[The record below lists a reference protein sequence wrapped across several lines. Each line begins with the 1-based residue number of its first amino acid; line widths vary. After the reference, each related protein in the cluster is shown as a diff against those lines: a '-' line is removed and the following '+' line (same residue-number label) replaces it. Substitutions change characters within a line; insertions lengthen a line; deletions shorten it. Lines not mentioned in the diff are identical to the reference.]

1 MPGLPLLQ
9 FPPDSCLPVLASA
22 VWASPAVFA
31 VAAAAGCAAFASGWA
46 IERRRRLHAGRL
58 QQASAAESAR
68 LRAQV
73 EEAADPFLVAEGEE
87 GCIVL
92 ANRAA
97 SELLGHAHGRLVG
110 TDLADL
116 YPEESRHE
124 MSDRYRRSL
133 RRSGVGTH
141 ELFLRTA
148 DGGAVPVLLRWRA
161 VAAGGQRCM
170 QVSLRDL
177 RPAKAAERE
186 LRESE
191 ARYAALFESIPIAVL
206 EKDYGVVLDWL
217 HGLRERG
224 VQNIT
229 SYLRGRPVELVTLYG
244 SVQIRSANRSALRG
258 MDLLEA
264 AREGAPASPDEIPPH
279 LLHLFLRELEAL
291 WDDRAHMSSTIEHV
305 KSDGSIGHA
314 LVHWTLPRQENNTG
328 LRTAL
333 VVFTDLTELRSAQ
346 ERLHLS
352 EERPRL
358 ALQGFNVGI
367 WELDLLSGAGDYS
380 ERWRDILG
388 YGPEEVGYRREDWAE
403 LVHPEDRARVEA
415 AQAAHL
421 AGESQR
427 YEAEYRLRCKDGSYK
442 WILDRGQAVRDPMGR
457 ALRVV
462 GALEDISE
470 KKAAEE
476 ALKAGQTRYRQLF
489 ENNPIAIVEADLGA
503 LVAWFAG
510 IKSGTRS
517 FEEQVLASP
526 RTFQEAGTR
535 IRFTE
540 LNPAAL
546 RLFRTPDRE
555 SVFAALTPGGEETRR
570 MWTEIFH
577 ALWHGR
583 NELEGESALKPALGA
598 PVRAMYRWWLP
609 AQGGDSVRCLLVL
622 ADLSEIRRAEAALA
636 AEQLRSSKLESLGIL
651 AGGIAHDFNNL
662 LTVVMGNLTLAMME
676 PQAMSSAGRW
686 LRESERGVLKARDL
700 TQQLLT
706 IAKGGDP
713 VRSAVAL
720 ADVVREAAEF
730 ALHGS
735 KVRPVFSF
743 APGLPP
749 AEVDKGQ
756 IGQVVQNLVIN
767 AVQAMPQG
775 GTIRLSLADASSSKA
790 GADADKD
797 VSVLLT
803 VEDNGVGIPEE
814 NLEKIFDPYFTTKAQ
829 GSGLGLA
836 TVYSIV
842 RKHGGDI
849 EVSST
854 VGKGTCFRI
863 RLPASRGPAAR
874 HEVVDTTG
882 PRVRT
887 GRILF
892 MDDEE
897 PLRRL
902 GQALLQS
909 LGYDVRAV
917 ADGSA
922 VAGEYETARR
932 IGRPFDLVLLD
943 LTVPGGMGAV
953 EALKTVR
960 VKDPAVRAVVMS
972 GYASDPVCI
981 DPGAHG
987 FRGVWSKP
995 YRVVDLGRTIQAA
1008 LA

>member
-1 MPGLPLLQ
+1 MPGLPLL
-9 FPPDSCLPVLASA
+9 PISPDGCLPVLASA
-22 VWASPAVFA
+22 FWGSPAVFA

-58 QQASAAESAR
+58 QQASAAEATR

-73 EEAADPFLVAEGEE
+73 EEAADPFLVAEGEQ
-87 GCIVL
+87 GRIVL

-97 SELLGHAHGRLVG
+97 SELLGHAHGQLVG
-110 TDLADL
+110 MHLADL
-116 YPEESRHE
+116 YPEESRDE
-124 MSDRYRRSL
+124 MGDRYRRNL

-141 ELFLRTA
+141 DLFLRLA
-148 DGGAVPVLLRWRA
+148 DGGAVPVLLRWKA
-161 VAAGGQRCM
+161 VASGGQRCM

-206 EKDYGVVLDWL
+206 EKDYSVVFDWL
-217 HGLRERG
+217 RGLRERG
-224 VQNIT
+224 VQNVT
-229 SYLRGRPVELVTLYG
+229 SYLRNRPIELVTLYG
-244 SVQIRSANRSALRG
+244 SVQIRSANRLALRG

-264 AREGAPASPDEIPPH
+264 AREGAPASPDDIPPH

-291 WDDRAHMSSTIEHV
+291 WDECPHMSSTIEHV
-305 KSDGSIGHA
+305 KSDGSVGHA
-314 LVHWTLPRQENNTG
+314 LVHWSLPRQEGNPSQ
-328 LRTAL
+328 RTAL
-333 VVFTDLTELRSAQ
+333 VVFTDLTELRAAQ

-367 WELDLLSGAGDYS
+367 WELDLVTGAGDYS

-388 YGPEEVGYRREDWAE
+388 YGPEDVGYRREDWAE
-403 LVHPEDRARVEA
+403 LVHPDDRSRVEA

-421 AGESQR
+421 SGQSER

-457 ALRVV
+457 AVRVV

-489 ENNPIAIVEADLGA
+489 ENNPIAIVEADLGP

-510 IKSGTRS
+510 IKAGTRS
-517 FEEQVLASP
+517 FEEQVLSSP
-526 RTFQEAGTR
+526 RTFQEAGAR

-546 RLFRTPDRE
+546 RLFRTQDRE
-555 SVFAALTPGGEETRR
+555 AVFAALAPGAEETRR
-570 MWTEIFH
+570 MWTEILQ

-583 NELEGESALKPALGA
+583 NEREGESSLRPALGA

-609 AQGGDSVRCLLVL
+609 AQHGDSARSLLVL
-622 ADLSEIRRAEAALA
+622 ADLSEVRRAEAALA

-743 APGLPP
+743 APGLQP
-749 AEVDKGQ
+749 ADVDKGQ

-775 GTIRLSLADASSSKA
+775 GTIRLSLSDAPSA
-790 GADADKD
+790 RPGQVEA
-797 VSVLLT
+797 SVLLT
-803 VEDNGVGIPEE
+803 VEDSGVGIPEE
-814 NLEKIFDPYFTTKAQ
+814 NLQKIFDPYFTTKAQ

-849 EVSST
+849 EVSS
-854 VGKGTCFRI
+854 VQGQGTCFRI
-863 RLPASRGPAAR
+863 RLPAARAATSRP
-874 HEVVDTTG
+874 ETVDTAA

-909 LGYDVRAV
+909 LGYDVKAV
-917 ADGSA
+917 ADGGL
-922 VAGEYETARR
+922 VAAEYETARR

-953 EALKTVR
+953 EALKQVR
-960 VKDPAVRAVVMS
+960 IKDPAVRAVVMS
-972 GYASDPVCI
+972 GYASDPVCT

-987 FRGVWSKP
+987 FRGVLSKP

>member
-1 MPGLPLLQ
+1 MPGLSLLQ
-9 FPPDSCLPVLASA
+9 HSPDCCLPVLASA
-22 VWASPAVFA
+22 FWASPAVFA

-46 IERRRRLHAGRL
+46 IERRRRLYAGRL
-58 QQASAAESAR
+58 QQASATEASR
-68 LRAQV
+68 LKAQV

-87 GCIVL
+87 GRIVL

-97 SELLGHAHGRLVG
+97 SELLGHAHGQLVG
-110 TDLADL
+110 TSLADL

-133 RRSGVGTH
+133 KRSGVGTH
-141 ELFLRTA
+141 ELFLRLA
-148 DGGAVPVLLRWRA
+148 DGGAVPVLLRWKA
-161 VAAGGQRCM
+161 LVAGGQRCM

-177 RPAKAAERE
+177 RPAKTAERE

-217 HGLRERG
+217 RGLRERG
-224 VQNIT
+224 VQDIT
-229 SYLRGRPVELVTLYG
+229 SYLRSHPIELVTLYG
-244 SVQIRSANRSALRG
+244 SVQIRSANRAALRG

-264 AREGAPASPDEIPPH
+264 AREGAPSSPDEIPAH

-291 WDDRAHMSSTIEHV
+291 WDERTHMSSTIEHV

-314 LVHWTLPRQENNTG
+314 LVHWSLPRQESNAE

-333 VVFTDLTELRSAQ
+333 VVFTDLTELRAAQ

-367 WELDLLSGAGDYS
+367 WEIDLISGAGHYS
-380 ERWRDILG
+380 ERCRDILG
-388 YGPEEVGYRREDWAE
+388 YGPDDSSFRREDWAE

-415 AQAAHL
+415 VQVAHL
-421 AGESQR
+421 AGQLPR
-427 YEAEYRLRCKDGSYK
+427 YEVEYRLRSKDGSYK

-470 KKAAEE
+470 KKANEE

-489 ENNPIAIVEADLGA
+489 ENNPIAVVEADLGA
-503 LVAWFAG
+503 LVAWFEG
-510 IKSGTRS
+510 IKTGTRS
-517 FEEQVLASP
+517 FEEQLLGSP
-526 RTFQEAGTR
+526 RTILEAGLR

-546 RLFRTPDRE
+546 RLLRAPDRE
-555 SVFAALTPGGEETRR
+555 TAFAALAPGSEETRR

-577 ALWHGR
+577 ALWQGR
-583 NELEGESALKPALGA
+583 NELEGETSLKPTLGA
-598 PVRAMYRWWLP
+598 PVRAMYRWWVPQLS
-609 AQGGDSVRCLLVL
+609 GDSVRCLLVL
-622 ADLSEIRRAEAALA
+622 ADLSEVRRAEAALA
-636 AEQLRSSKLESLGIL
+636 AEQLRSTKLESLGIL

-686 LRESERGVLKARDL
+686 LRESEKGVLKARDL

-743 APGLPP
+743 APGLQP
-749 AEVDKGQ
+749 ADVDKGQ

-775 GTIRLSLADASSSKA
+775 GTIRLSLTDAPSPKPVPA
-790 GADADKD
+790 GGKD
-797 VSVLLT
+797 TCVLLT
-803 VEDNGVGIPEE
+803 VEDGGVGIPEE
-814 NLEKIFDPYFTTKAQ
+814 NLAKIFDPYFTTKVQ

-849 EVSST
+849 DVSS
-854 VGKGTCFRI
+854 VLGKGTCFRI
-863 RLPASRGPAAR
+863 WLPAAR
-874 HEVVDTTG
+874 EQAVRHEISDTPG

-902 GQALLQS
+902 GQALLQG

-917 ADGSA
+917 ADGSS
-922 VAGEYETARR
+922 VIGEYETARR

-953 EALKTVR
+953 EALAQVR

-972 GYASDPVCI
+972 GYASDPVCM
-981 DPGAHG
+981 DPRAHG
-987 FRGVWSKP
+987 FRGVLSKP
-995 YRVVDLGRTIQAA
+995 YRVSELGRIIQAA
-1008 LA
+1008 LT